1 MRLVIAASLTIVVGC
16 AHSSLLAP
24 RLSSA
29 VTLEAQ
35 LDSVQLRHGLTAKVR
50 FLLRNASTE
59 PVEFCLLEGGI
70 TTSIRLEGRLVP
82 LRGYGAG
89 SDAGCNRV
97 RLLARQAREFTE
109 EFPVWP
115 CPTAGDFVGSIRLYS
130 PDGADEAD
138 VCSAPL
144 PVTISESEVAP
155 LPTRCASE
163 SKE

>member
-1 MRLVIAASLTIVVGC
+1 MRLVVAASLTIVVGC
-16 AHSSLLAP
+16 AHSNLLAP
-24 RLSSA
+24 RLSNA

-35 LDSVQLRHGLTAKVR
+35 LDSVQLRHGQTATVR

-59 PVEFCLLEGGI
+59 PVEFCLLEEGV
-70 TTSIRLEGRLVP
+70 TASIRLEGRLVP
-82 LRGYGAG
+82 LKGYGAG
-89 SDAGCNRV
+89 SDVGCKRV

-130 PDGADEAD
+130 PNGAEAAD
-138 VCSAPL
+138 VRSNPL
-144 PVTISESEVAP
+144 PVTISESEVNA
-155 LPTRCASE
+155 LPTRCASV